1 MAAIQSLKKQL
12 RGIRS
17 TQKLT
22 KAMKTISSI
31 KFSNLNEKYRNFSS
45 YGAQCRTLFEKYG
58 CGLLARLG
66 TADENA
72 PPVIVVMAS
81 NKGLC
86 GSFNS
91 DLLSFAASEL
101 AKYDRPLIVTC
112 GKKAAAYFK
121 SKNIPIEKE
130 CVFNDIPTYEESS
143 SLLDEL
149 ISWRKEGKVSD
160 ILIVYPRYINM
171 MTQSPALSELFR
183 SGSESENDGIMYFPD
198 MDTIITRAADTV
210 FRSMFYDLVLQTA
223 IGAQAATLL
232 TMRSAFDTAS
242 EYCTRLEGEIN
253 RMRQSAVTADVLE
266 TSVESSW

>member
-45 YGAQCRTLFEKYG
+45 YGAQCRALFENYG
-58 CGLLARLG
+58 RGLLAMLG
-66 TADENA
+66 SADENA
-72 PPVIVVMAS
+72 PPAIVVMAS

-91 DLLSFAASEL
+91 ELLSFAMGEIT
-101 AKYDRPLIVTC
+101 KYDHPVIVTC
-112 GKKAAAYFK
+112 GKKASAYFK
-121 SKNIPIEKE
+121 GKNIPTEKE
-130 CVFNDIPTYEESS
+130 YVFSDIPTYEESS
-143 SLLDEL
+143 AVLDKL

-160 ILIVYPRYINM
+160 ILVIYPRYINM
-171 MTQSPALSELFR
+171 MTQSPAVSELFR
-183 SGSESENDGIMYFPD
+183 SGADNNGENIMYFPD
-198 MDTIITRAADTV
+198 MDTIINRAADTV

-223 IGAQAATLL
+223 IGAQASTLL

-242 EYCTRLEGEIN
+242 EYCVQLEGEIN

-266 TSVESSW
+266 TSSESSW

>member
-31 KFSNLNEKYRNFSS
+31 KFSNLNEKYRNYSA
-45 YGAQCRTLFEKYG
+45 YGAQCRALFENYG
-58 CGLLARLG
+58 RGLLARLG

-72 PPVIVVMAS
+72 PIALVVMAA

-91 DLLSFAASEL
+91 ELLSFAAKEL
-101 AKYDRPLIVTC
+101 LKYDSPLIVAC

-121 SKNIPIEKE
+121 NKNIPVEKE
-130 CVFNDIPTYEESS
+130 CVFNDVPTYEESS
-143 SLLDEL
+143 QLLDEL
-149 ISWRKEGKVSD
+149 IAWRKEGKISD
-160 ILIVYPRYINM
+160 ILVIYPQYKNM
-171 MTQSPALSELFR
+171 MTQSPAVSELFH
-183 SGSESENDGIMYFPD
+183 SGDGSAADNITYFPD
-198 MDTIITRAADTV
+198 MDSIITRAADTV
-210 FRSMFYDLVLQTA
+210 FRSMFYDLVIQTA
-223 IGAQAATLL
+223 IGAQASTLL

-242 EYCTRLEGEIN
+242 EYCVKLEGEIN

-266 TSVESSW
+266 TSSESSW